1 MVGSVGITKSLA
13 TGNYDE
19 TAQKIDEAARYQ
31 VANPG
36 SKEGNELMAAWQRGN
51 EKPVDGESVTDQ
63 IARTARNTKTGAAN
77 VAGEFAKDW
86 NEAPGVVSGIRETAK
101 NVGAMGAGV
110 VEQVPN
116 MLLPMAG
123 MLAGGAAGGAA
134 GSSVPVV
141 GNVVGTGVGAWLGAS
156 AGNTLVEGGGM
167 AQEALQKAGINPSDK
182 AAVKAYFE
190 KNGDALLA
198 QAGIKGGIIGAVDTA
213 TMGIASK
220 LLTAPGK
227 AAAGR
232 AMADMGVDVTDNV
245 AVKAAMQSPELAA
258 RVASDPAY
266 RAATTGAQGLARNT
280 GVAALEPAGEFTGE
294 LVGQGVA
301 TGDWDV
307 QNAALEAASSI
318 GQSGATFAGQKAYAG
333 IKYPFKANADQAAQL
348 PDTGPMSR
356 SANLAIST
364 GAAADAAS
372 VLGVPADAEQAGEQI
387 APKSMDSI
395 GRVQQIDQQMQSAAP
410 EDAAA
415 MKAERDQI
423 TAEWPQA
430 VSGAPTSF
438 STESGARIDGNYAL
452 MEAHQLVTSHDEK
465 LKPNPAYPRE
475 MQPRERDRA
484 ASEMQIS
491 SIVQRLDPARLGESG
506 DAGTG
511 APIVGADGL
520 VESGN
525 ARTIALKRA
534 YQGNPEKAEAYRQ
547 YLSDNAARFGIAP
560 ESVAAM
566 NTPVLVRVRNTPVD
580 RAEFAR
586 QANASTVAQMSSSE
600 QARSDAAR
608 IDDMGDLRP
617 DDNGDFATSRD
628 FIRRFVSRLPSTEQG
643 GMVDSTGQLSQAGY
657 ARVRNAVLAKAYGE
671 SPVLARM
678 VESLDDNMR
687 NIGKALMRSAPE
699 IAKLRQDVSEG
710 ALFDADVTPDLLAAV
725 EEMSRI
731 KDSGQSVAEYLS
743 QGSLMGNA
751 TSPEAREMLKFLAV
765 NMRRPGK
772 IVEFIRNYTEALRAA
787 GNPNQGSLLGEVAA
801 PAKGEIINSAL
812 EKADGQ
818 AEAVSPTA
826 GDSGKQGANQGANKG
841 AENIGDKGAGRPA
854 GEKPA
859 STPGD
864 RGGAQEG
871 EVKATG
877 KDRYGAGWSRR
888 YYTIKRTD
896 GSFALVRE
904 RTDEDGTTVEHLR
917 QDGTWKK
924 GKPPVTAA
932 FGAHAEDYAPE
943 VFASADEA
951 LKYARDDVS
960 DSGGNVQGDET
971 RLSRAPSNPK
981 NVYRAYP
988 LAASDREKLLKRFPP
1003 KYARVVAD
1011 HLTAEGLR
1019 SMDKVIEGPATGAVI
1034 GESVGGGIQS
1044 LIVTVNG
1051 NETTADGTPFHITW
1065 SAEPGVS
1072 TGTAGES
1079 AKKHGFARLKS
1090 PIAIDLSGGP
1100 SISSPLRETRNE
1112 GETDKMFAK
1121 RVIDKREAP
1130 KTLPENHADYFLMDG
1145 ATVVSIANLVSTKSE
1160 AENQQGG
1167 DNGAKRMAA
1176 SAQGEI
1182 SKRAPITVMPSKT
1195 EPGKYEVVDGNGTL
1209 TSVKKYGW
1217 KSLPVNVVERLAGH
1231 KITWADKYTD
1241 ATKAVAASGGL
1252 MFNGQPYIIT
1262 DTNIDVTHS
1271 FPDIL
1276 KSGVA
1281 PEVLSRSGAF
1291 VAKHYSKKP
1300 DAPVSASDRV
1310 RAEEMLKPKLELASQ
1325 AKNGYD
1331 QMVLDIAEATKSLGV
1346 MLADLK
1352 GIGRAATKLVNDEK
1366 FNVAGIKDLLRST
1379 IVVGSFND
1387 AQKVIE
1393 GIEKRFNVM
1402 RIKNRSMTDLHGHN
1416 LKNEDR
1422 MNFGGYADVL
1432 VNVILPNGTIGEIQ
1446 INTPLMSA
1454 AKSGDGHKLYEIWRD
1469 LDEESDFAKETW
1481 AEMAEYYN
1489 AAFRSMNATL
1499 DLALF
1504 KKLAS
1509 EIGAAPR
1516 GLPSISRSDTPESS
1530 STNTL
1535 PSGKTTKSSP
1545 ENEARN
1551 LQPGGNLS
1559 GTFISATS
1567 KDIVAEGEEKEYTEP
1582 VKGPKGAQNVDGNNG
1597 SPSAQ
1602 GQEPG
1607 TVQGTVG
1614 QRGAASVRDGTGGR
1628 DQLVNRNADNGNV
1641 EQGQDGGKEPDGGS
1655 GATQGVRGD
1664 GQGNRA
1670 GRPAGVPA
1678 GRGAGEWVAF
1688 PPETGTLGIPR
1699 AEMPQVKNDI
1709 RPELFSFLK
1718 ERGIHHE
1725 TESVSAA
1732 SLRPTQA
1739 EFSTAKAMNW
1749 VEVREGIDR
1758 FVLTSS
1764 DGFVLDGHH
1773 QWIAALA
1780 VGENVK
1786 AIQFN
1791 APIDKLLAAVY
1802 AFPGTKR
1809 GEGAPGGQ
1817 AQARQD
1823 FQAALADLGA
1833 IFRQINPGVRM
1844 LTPEEKVKL
1853 MPTLVKLF
1861 ESGIKQVGYSM
1872 KDLIA
1877 HVKAAM
1883 KASADEFVKKHW
1895 NKIDEKT
1902 YREAAAQ
1909 AIDNVQN
1916 APQEVGQTADMFA
1929 IPKPGPA
1936 PVQGDMFAA
1945 MEKVAPEVFKK
1956 AAEPKAKP
1964 ENPTE
1969 TTKGVKNEQGKKAEV
1984 LTTPPAPKPS
1994 APAGR
1999 DIPPKTGR
2007 NYAFGD
2013 DDLTYAGSWIQKA
2026 TQNVEAVELLVKLDQ
2041 EKRQATREEQAV
2053 LAKFIGWG
2061 ASDLANSLF
2070 GDKLNKPLQ
2079 EISEYEVALAAFDK
2093 IGRDYLRKGG
2103 NYRGDYGDSGYY
2115 SAVGVLRNAGK
2126 ILGYGPTPER
2136 ITKAEVI
2143 AAKPDMTAKKWNEL
2157 RDRLKAVMSEEEW
2170 ADAARST
2177 QYAHYTSKP
2186 IVKSMMSALQRMGF
2200 KGGTILE
2207 PGAGIGVFPGLMP
2220 VDMANN
2226 SAYTGIEFDAITGR
2240 ILKQLFPD
2248 ERILVE
2254 SFIDTALPQ
2263 NYYDVA
2269 FGNPPFGNIPILAD
2283 PKYRKY
2289 AFSLHDYF
2297 FAKTIDSVKPGGLVP
2312 FVTSRYTMDKLND
2325 KARAYLAERADLVG
2339 AIRLPQTA
2347 FKKNAGTDVVT
2358 DVLFLRK
2365 KVPGETFEGGQSW
2378 AKSVPITINGRQFNI
2393 NEYFHAHPE
2402 MVLGKNSDAGK
2413 MANSPDPQYTVE
2425 AIEGDIDT
2433 LFDKAAGTLPENI
2446 YRAVHD
2452 TAAEDA
2458 KVRDLDFNP
2467 KAKKEGNYYVTDAG
2481 VLMVREGGIGK
2492 RAEIKSSGR
2501 EAIVKDF
2508 VPLRDAL
2515 KQAHFDQLNNGEWEK
2530 SLAELQKAY
2539 RAFVKKNGQIHKHTT
2554 YMQNVKVDELD
2565 DEGNPTGRKVADQE
2579 QRYRMPTLNAIKED
2593 PDWTL
2598 VASLESFNEET
2609 GEINESVFLT
2619 DRVLKRRAPAKVETP
2634 TDAMLQVLN
2643 DIGKIDIAETARRI
2657 GLSEQETINS
2667 LGALVYNDPSAGWVT
2682 ADDYLSGDIRKKL
2695 KEARAA
2701 ADTDKLY
2708 QRNVEALISAL
2719 PNGNTAAEITPQIG
2733 MSWIPTSIYEQF
2745 LREKANVRATVTFNE
2760 RLGKWD
2766 VEAISGHQGLEATQD
2781 WGTPRRNAADI
2792 LGYALSGAPV
2802 RIMQSVGFGSNRK
2815 EDFDPVATQAV
2826 TEKLNNM
2833 REAFKTW
2840 LWEDPAR
2847 VETLVPIYNEKFNS
2861 IVPRSF
2867 NGDHLTLPGVSE
2879 RWMKLGVFQH
2889 VKRGAWRIIQQGNTY
2904 LAHAVGSGKAQPL
2917 DAKVLTPNGWKLMG
2931 DIIPGD
2937 VVVAADGSPTAV
2949 EAVFPQGSKEIYRV
2963 EFSDGSA
2970 TECCDEHLWLTQTY
2984 RERSAAQRA
2993 ARMGRHWPHGQAK
3006 IRSLAEIRKTL
3017 VSPHL
3022 GAKNHSIPMVGAVQF
3037 AARPV
3042 PLDAYVV
3049 GALLGDGGLSG
3060 NSAVLSSADQ
3070 EIIDMVAA
3078 KLPNDCELVHRGKY
3092 DYTIAYRGAV
3102 RYASGGG
3109 MIPSNPVINALR
3121 DLGAFGLRSHEKSI
3135 PDLYLFNSTETRI
3148 ALLQGLLDTD
3158 GWVEG
3163 AGRSLRF
3170 TTTSGKLADG
3180 VVSIVRSLG
3189 GAATRRNRLP
3199 SYTYQGVRKIGREA
3213 HELTIALP
3221 PTIEPFRLR
3230 RKAEKFIPRAKYAPV
3245 RYITNVVPVGSKPA
3259 QCILVAHKD
3268 HLYVTDD
3275 FIVTHNTNQMIISA
3289 MEQKRLG
3296 LIQKPMMVVPNH
3308 MLKQF
3313 ASEWMDLYPAARLMV
3328 ADEANFTGDNRRRF
3342 VARAALSDLDGVI
3355 ITHSAFKLLDLDPVF
3370 KQKMIE
3376 EQLQYL
3382 RAALKEA
3389 GGTEEKTA
3397 NGKSKNR
3404 DPKVKQIEKK
3414 IERWEQKLAA
3424 TMSSEGKDKNVRFD
3438 EMGVDM
3444 LYVDEAHNFRK
3455 LEFTTQRQVKG
3466 IDSGGSDMAS
3476 DLHMKVQWLRENK
3489 NPKRNL
3495 VMASGTP
3502 VTNTLAEIYS
3512 VQRLMAPDVLAARG
3526 LEEFD
3531 QWASMFGAE
3540 STNIEPDA
3548 SGRYGPVTRFNKFV
3562 NVGELT
3568 QMFREFAD
3576 VLTSDYLAA
3585 TLGDKR
3591 PKVKGGSRNMIITP
3605 KTQAYTD
3612 FQRDVLQPR
3621 MKASREWKWS
3631 KDEPNN
3637 PDPIIA
3643 IIGDGRL
3650 AAIDLRFM
3658 DPKAPNDPDS
3668 KLNKMIDEVI
3678 RVYKETADREFT
3690 TDGKPGS
3697 KVEPDK
3703 GAVQMVF
3710 AELGFGAGVAANRG
3724 FNARAWFEKRL
3735 RDAGVKPEHVAFM
3748 SDNKKSSAKVKLFR
3762 DMNAGRVRIA
3772 VGTSKNMGTGVNAQQ
3787 RLVALHHLDSPWFP
3801 ADLEQ
3806 REGRIVRQGNKHKEV
3821 ELYAYAMK
3829 GSYDEQMWSTL
3840 ARKQFFIDQAL
3851 SGDANIREIE
3861 DLGESSQFE
3870 IAAAMVADDPRVLQL
3885 AGLRAEVERLGRLRS
3900 AHDDQRGRMQREYAA
3915 AESRLGWIE
3924 RQLSGLRADA
3934 AKVQDITGD
3943 KFTAKADGKTFN
3955 TRKEWGQALMA
3966 RYKDLSDHLVDKE
3979 TVIGS
3984 ISGFDVIYQGRMS
3997 KATTTSITTYTD
4009 GTTKTETSKRF
4020 ESAIGIRASE
4030 PTILAQDVTSDPV
4043 GVAMRAQTT
4052 LAGIARAP
4060 AALESEANDL
4070 KAKRNAL
4077 EPRLTAQFP
4086 MLQMLLDKM
4095 GEAAALED
4103 AIVASGQALTGL
4115 EREQELE
4122 DAWQARTGAI
4132 TPLFSRGTGAGMAAG
4147 DLKSTVDRVS
4157 RGFKNLPKV
4166 HVFASPAELSTK
4178 DPAQKA
4184 LADFIRKAGAWEDV
4198 EGAMHQGEIYLFASG
4213 LADAARAE
4221 HVLATH
4227 EVTHYGLRGA
4237 IGKGLDSALHHI
4249 WLNNAAVRKEAAA
4262 IKRRN
4267 GLASNTEAVEEVLAD
4282 MPAADLVK
4290 LKGWRRVVMVARDWL
4305 RNAGATNLAGRI
4317 DSWLNSTLD
4326 DQQKADLFV
4335 ADLVNAARNFARNG
4349 KPASVMAGT
4358 RLADGTLAEDV
4369 AKQEKWLTAEARAR
4383 GFKSI
4388 DELAE
4393 KNYPAFEKLAAKWR
4407 EQNPVENALLSRA
4420 SETIARRKAAIA
4432 VLGDGW
4438 KGGAG
4443 SETRDVYKKRVGGLE
4458 VSVIPQRTVDGN
4470 FYIGSYY
4477 HSGQRKG
4484 VGSMAFANTLEE
4496 AAQKANAMFGA
4507 VSPKLSR
4514 AAVVNQTNTPTAAER
4529 ADAILAKPAGTW
4541 RPVDAVMRA
4550 VTQAVRID
4558 KATGY
4563 LYDKAATLID
4573 RYTPEQIKAGVV
4585 ADYGIPEAVID
4596 RRVEMQGRQR
4606 AQIRK
4611 AGALLEKLSTLTRA
4625 ESRLA
4630 YEWMNN
4636 NDPQAAAY
4644 FEKQLSPESIAVM
4657 EEIKTMVD
4665 DLSKE
4670 AVAMGQLSPEA
4681 YKRNRFE
4688 YLHRSYAKYTA
4699 EQTNGETKGR
4709 QRAIAVLG
4717 DQYKGRGM
4725 SDAVDMAKVQNVAP
4739 EWWGRKLQAGQAD
4752 KGLIGAKF
4760 VRYERR
4766 APTGEGSGALETA
4779 QGPGN
4784 TNPQKK
4790 GKLLEVAYW
4799 PADEKAPAKYSTWDQ
4814 SGTWE
4819 VRDTKGGKLIVWR
4832 DFTKAERTAMG
4843 EIDEAR
4849 YAIAKTL
4856 HGMIHDVETG
4866 RYLEWIGNTYG
4877 KVKGEQINGEI
4888 VEASDRMRD
4897 TFAPGTWVQVPETK
4911 IPGTS
4916 VSKYGALAGKF
4927 IPGPIWNDVRQS
4939 VGFRFGPELWRD
4951 ILGAWKTAKTA
4962 LSPAVHT
4969 NNVMANFVM
4978 ADWHDVSAGHIA
4990 KALRIILGASKR
5002 EGKGIIG
5009 RTGNLAARAGSAD
5022 AEAAREIIARFHES
5036 GANMGSWVNAE
5047 LQREQIEPLLDALE
5061 AEIGLAGQ
5069 HTADAQVGAFAAL
5082 QKALQLRFPSAWD
5095 AFKPTAAG
5103 KALTT
5108 EVGNMLDLYEGEDQ
5122 VFRLAAWLKAK
5133 EDGESDLVAGRR
5145 ARRSFLDYHIN
5156 APWIQAMRNSAFPF
5170 ISFTYRAVPMLL
5182 ETAARKPHKLMK
5194 LAMFAGLVNAIG
5206 YLLSGG
5212 DEDDERRLLP
5222 EEKAG
5227 RVWGLVPK
5235 LVRMPWNDKFGSPVF
5250 LDIRRFVPVSDI
5262 FDTGQNHAAI
5272 PMLPFA
5278 VPGGPLAIIS
5288 EVVSN
5293 KSQFTG
5299 RPITLETDTGAEK
5312 AAKLAD
5318 HLYKAFAPN
5327 IVILPGTHAFTG
5339 VVNAGSG
5346 RTDSFGREQ
5355 SVVQAGLTSFG
5366 VKVGS
5371 YPKDVLMLNAMRQA
5385 EGQMMEIDRQITQ
5398 EKRELQRRGVSE
5410 DEFMKNV
5417 DSLIVKK
5424 QGISERLQKR
5434 LGGG

>member
-1 MVGSVGITKSLA
+1 
-13 TGNYDE
+13 
-19 TAQKIDEAARYQ
+19 
-31 VANPG
+31 
-36 SKEGNELMAAWQRGN
+36 MALI
-51 EKPVDGESVTDQ
+51 PFDGELDAPAAGLTPF
-63 IARTARNTKTGAAN
+63 TGKLDGEPEGFADTIKQGLGDIGLKLN
-77 VAGEFAKDW
+77 VGTTVDIPEQ
-86 NEAPGVVSGIRETAK
+86 VSGINELARRVSPSGIVAERVIPDFIKTWRSGVEEQARGLIDSRRKGLSAELSPEQQASDKKQYFSDDASWANLTKDGITAAPGKVADLAAEGKLFGEGWSDWRKPVGGAAQSLPSSVLMMAPTAMASRTAAKAATAEALAAGLGEQAAAKAGITAAERTAMVAGGLSEGAQGAGSGYEQTRRTVMEMPIDKLSASPFFQKQLEANGGNVDAARLKAAEEAGMASASGAFWFDALFGALGDRYIGSAAAGKGTRGGAIVRGAAQETPTEFIQSGGEKASENLAIK
-101 NVGAMGAGV
+101 RFADPNQKLMQDVGEEAVGGALSGGLMGAG
-110 VEQVPN
+110 
-116 MLLPMAG
+116 M
-123 MLAGGAAGGAA
+123 GGAFHRNSPAEDGTAG
-134 GSSVPVV
+134 P
-141 GNVVGTGVGAWLGAS
+141 
-156 AGNTLVEGGGM
+156 
-167 AQEALQKAGINPSDK
+167 P
-182 AAVKAYFE
+182 
-190 KNGDALLA
+190 
-198 QAGIKGGIIGAVDTA
+198 
-213 TMGIASK
+213 
-220 LLTAPGK
+220 AP
-227 AAAGR
+227 
-232 AMADMGVDVTDNV
+232 
-245 AVKAAMQSPELAA
+245 
-258 RVASDPAY
+258 
-266 RAATTGAQGLARNT
+266 
-280 GVAALEPAGEFTGE
+280 
-294 LVGQGVA
+294 
-301 TGDWDV
+301 
-307 QNAALEAASSI
+307 
-318 GQSGATFAGQKAYAG
+318 
-333 IKYPFKANADQAAQL
+333 AAQL

-387 APKSMDSI
+387 APKSMDAI
-395 GRVQQIDQQMQSAAP
+395 GRVQQIDQQIQSADP
-410 EDAAA
+410 EQAAT

-547 YLSDNAARFGIAP
+547 YLSDNAARFGVTP

-600 QARSDAAR
+600 QARADAAR
-608 IDDMGDLRP
+608 IDDMGDMRP
-617 DDNGDFATSRD
+617 DENGDFATSRD
-628 FIRRFVSRLPSTEQG
+628 FIRRFVSRLPATEQG

-657 ARVRNAVLAKAYGE
+657 ARVRNAVLAKAYGD
-671 SPVLARM
+671 SPVLGRM

-787 GNPNQGSLLGEVAA
+787 GNPNQGSLLGEKTA
-801 PAKGEIINSAL
+801 PTKRGIINAAKGEEN
-812 EKADGQ
+812 GQ
-818 AEAVSPTA
+818 TETDSTA
-826 GDSGKQGANQGANKG
+826 PGQPSGKQ
-841 AENIGDKGAGRPA
+841 AEGRPA
-854 GEKPA
+854 EQGAEIARGEGAGKQAGEEPA

-877 KDRYGAGWSRR
+877 KYRDGAGWSRR
-888 YYTIKRTD
+888 YYTVKRTD

-904 RTDEDGTTVEHLR
+904 MTDEDGTKVEHLR
-917 QDGTWKK
+917 PDGSWNK
-924 GKPPVTAA
+924 GKPPATAA
-932 FGAHAEDYAPE
+932 FGAHAEEYAPE
-943 VFASADEA
+943 TFASEDEA
-951 LKYARDDVS
+951 LKSARDDVS

-988 LAASDREKLLKRFPP
+988 LAAADREKLLNRFPP

-1051 NETTADGTPFHITW
+1051 NETTTDGTPFHITW

-1072 TGTAGES
+1072 TGTAGEA
-1079 AKKHGFARLKS
+1079 AKKHGFARLKA

-1121 RVIDKREAP
+1121 RVVDKRDAP
-1130 KTLPENHADYFLMDG
+1130 KSLPENHADYFLMDG
-1145 ATVVSIANLVSTKSE
+1145 ATVVSVADLVSTKSDE
-1160 AENQQGG
+1160 ENQQGG
-1167 DNGAKRMAA
+1167 DNGPKRMAA
-1176 SAQGEI
+1176 AARGELG
-1182 SKRAPITVMPSKT
+1182 KRAPITVMPSKT

-1209 TSVKKYGW
+1209 TSVKKFGW
-1217 KSLPVNVVERLAGH
+1217 KSLPVNVVERLDGH
-1231 KITWADKYTD
+1231 KITWADKYAD
-1241 ATKAVAASGGL
+1241 ATKVVAASGGL
-1252 MFNGQPYIIT
+1252 MFNGQPYIIK
-1262 DTNIDVTHS
+1262 DSNIDKTHDL
-1271 FPDIL
+1271 PKIL
-1276 KSGVA
+1276 AAGVDA
-1281 PEVLSRSGAF
+1281 AVLDRAGAF
-1291 VAKHYSKKP
+1291 VKKHYSKKP
-1300 DAPVSASDRV
+1300 DAQVSDADMA
-1310 RAEEMLKPKLELASQ
+1310 RAEEMLKPKLELADQ

-1331 QMVLDIAEATKSLGV
+1331 QMVLDVAEASNSLGV
-1346 MLADLK
+1346 LLAPLK
-1352 GIGRAATKLVNDEK
+1352 TIGRAAVKLVNDEK
-1366 FNVAGIKDLLRST
+1366 FDVDGIKDLLRST
-1379 IVVGSFND
+1379 VVVSKLTD
-1387 AQKVIE
+1387 AQKVIDE
-1393 GIEKRFNVM
+1393 ISKRFKIM

-1416 LKNEDR
+1416 LKDEDR
-1422 MNFGGYADVL
+1422 MRFGGYADVL
-1432 VNVILPNGTIGEIQ
+1432 VNVIMPNGTVAEIQ

-1454 AKSGDGHKLYEIWRD
+1454 AKSEDGHKLYEIYRD
-1469 LDEESDFAKETW
+1469 LDQDSDFAKEVK
-1481 AEMAEYYN
+1481 AEMEAYYN
-1489 AAFRSMNATL
+1489 AAFHSMNATL

-1509 EIGAAPR
+1509 DIGAAPDIGNPSR
-1516 GLPSISRSDTPESS
+1516 GLMVSPESS

-1535 PSGKTTKSSP
+1535 PSGNLTKSSP
-1545 ENEARN
+1545 ENDAKN
-1551 LQPGGNLS
+1551 SQPGGNLS

-1582 VKGPKGAQNVDGNNG
+1582 VKGQKGAQNVDGNNG
-1597 SPSAQ
+1597 SPGAQ

-1614 QRGAASVRDGTGGR
+1614 QRGTESVRDGTGGR
-1628 DQLVNRNADNGNV
+1628 DQLGNRNADNGTV

-1688 PPETGTLGIPR
+1688 PAETGTLGIPR

-1833 IFRQINPGVRM
+1833 LFRQINPGVRM
-1844 LTPEEKVKL
+1844 LMPEEKVKL

-1895 NKIDEKT
+1895 NKLDEKT

-1916 APQEVGQTADMFA
+1916 APQEVGQTANMFA

-1999 DIPPKTGR
+1999 DIPQKTGR

-2079 EISEYEVALAAFDK
+2079 EINEYEVAIAAFDK

-2157 RDRLKAVMSEEEW
+2157 RDRLKAVMTKDEL

-2393 NEYFHAHPE
+2393 NEYFHDHPE

-2458 KVRDLDFNP
+2458 KVRDIDFNP

-2492 RAEIKSSGR
+2492 RAEIKSAGQ

-2579 QRYRMPTLNAIKED
+2579 QRYRMPTLNAIRDD

-2609 GEINESVFLT
+2609 GEINEGAFLT

-2701 ADTDKLY
+2701 ADTDRLY

-2719 PNGNTAAEITPQIG
+2719 PNSKTAAEITPQIG
-2733 MSWIPTSIYEQF
+2733 MSWIPTSIYEDF

-2760 RLGKWD
+2760 RLGQWD

-2815 EDFDPVATQAV
+2815 EVFDPVATQAV

-2879 RWMKLGVFQH
+2879 RWMKLGVFPH

-2904 LAHAVGSGKAQPL
+2904 LAHAVGSGK
-2917 DAKVLTPNGWKLMG
+2917 
-2931 DIIPGD
+2931 
-2937 VVVAADGSPTAV
+2937 
-2949 EAVFPQGSKEIYRV
+2949 
-2963 EFSDGSA
+2963 
-2970 TECCDEHLWLTQTY
+2970 
-2984 RERSAAQRA
+2984 
-2993 ARMGRHWPHGQAK
+2993 
-3006 IRSLAEIRKTL
+3006 
-3017 VSPHL
+3017 
-3022 GAKNHSIPMVGAVQF
+3022 
-3037 AARPV
+3037 
-3042 PLDAYVV
+3042 
-3049 GALLGDGGLSG
+3049 
-3060 NSAVLSSADQ
+3060 
-3070 EIIDMVAA
+3070 
-3078 KLPNDCELVHRGKY
+3078 
-3092 DYTIAYRGAV
+3092 
-3102 RYASGGG
+3102 
-3109 MIPSNPVINALR
+3109 
-3121 DLGAFGLRSHEKSI
+3121 
-3135 PDLYLFNSTETRI
+3135 
-3148 ALLQGLLDTD
+3148 
-3158 GWVEG
+3158 
-3163 AGRSLRF
+3163 
-3170 TTTSGKLADG
+3170 
-3180 VVSIVRSLG
+3180 
-3189 GAATRRNRLP
+3189 
-3199 SYTYQGVRKIGREA
+3199 
-3213 HELTIALP
+3213 
-3221 PTIEPFRLR
+3221 
-3230 RKAEKFIPRAKYAPV
+3230 
-3245 RYITNVVPVGSKPA
+3245 
-3259 QCILVAHKD
+3259 
-3268 HLYVTDD
+3268 
-3275 FIVTHNTNQMIISA
+3275 TNQMIISA

-3466 IDSGGSDMAS
+3466 IDSGGSDMAA

-3621 MKASREWKWS
+3621 MKTSREWKPS
-3631 KDEPNN
+3631 RDEPNN

-3668 KLNKMIDEVI
+3668 KLNRMIDEVI

-3697 KVEPDK
+3697 KVEPAK

-3710 AELGFGAGVAANRG
+3710 ADLGFGAGVAANRG
-3724 FNARAWFEKRL
+3724 FSARAWFEKRL
-3735 RDAGVKPEHVAFM
+3735 REAGVKPEHVAFM

-3772 VGTSKNMGTGVNAQQ
+3772 VGSSKNMGTGVNAQQ
-3787 RLVALHHLDSPWFP
+3787 RLVALHHLDSPWYP

-3885 AGLRAEVERLGRLRS
+3885 AGLRAEVEKLGRLRS

-3915 AESRLGWIE
+3915 AEARLGWIE
-3924 RQLSGLRADA
+3924 QKLADLRTDA

-4095 GEAAALED
+4095 GEAAVLED

-4132 TPLFSRGTGAGMAAG
+4132 TPLFSRGNGAGMAVR
-4147 DLKSTVDRVS
+4147 DLKSTVDRVAS
-4157 RGFKNLPKV
+4157 GFKNLPKV

-4184 LADFIRKAGAWEDV
+4184 LADFILKAGAWEDV

-4369 AKQEKWLTAEARAR
+4369 AKQEKWLTAEAKAR
-4383 GFKSI
+4383 GYASI
-4388 DELAE
+4388 DEMAE
-4393 KNYPAFEKLAAKWR
+4393 KNYPAFEKLATKWR
-4407 EQNPVENALLSRA
+4407 EQNPVENALLSRSGVESSYGLPNEQPGNRA
-4420 SETIARRKAAIA
+4420 FDRAEIRALRRLAAGMERPEAGITFRITDDGIAIA
-4432 VLGDGW
+4432 TGP
-4438 KGGAG
+4438 KG
-4443 SETRDVYKKRVGGLE
+4443 TRVPER
-4458 VSVIPQRTVDGN
+4458 
-4470 FYIGSYY
+4470 YI
-4477 HSGQRKG
+4477 R
-4484 VGSMAFANTLEE
+4484 FANNNGLSFESRRLPIGGGTE
-4496 AAQKANAMFGA
+4496 APAMPAIYRADGALYFGEMASNARPIDRTGKTRF
-4507 VSPKLSR
+4507 SR
-4514 AAVVNQTNTPTAAER
+4514 SAPTPTAAER

-4606 AQIRK
+4606 AQIRQ

-4670 AVAMGQLSPEA
+4670 AVALGQLSPEA

-4699 EQTNGETKGR
+4699 EQTKGETKGR

-4856 HGMIHDVETG
+4856 HGMVHDVETG
-4866 RYLEWIGNTYG
+4866 RYLEWIGSTYG

-4927 IPGPIWNDVRQS
+4927 VPGPIWNDVRQS

-5002 EGKGIIG
+5002 EGKGILG

-5108 EVGNMLDLYEGEDQ
+5108 EAGNMLDLYEGEDQ

-5194 LAMFAGLVNAIG
+5194 LAMFAGLVNALG

-5250 LDIRRFVPVSDI
+5250 LDIRRFVPVGDI

-5288 EVVSN
+5288 EIVSN

-5424 QGISERLQKR
+5424 QGIAERLQKR